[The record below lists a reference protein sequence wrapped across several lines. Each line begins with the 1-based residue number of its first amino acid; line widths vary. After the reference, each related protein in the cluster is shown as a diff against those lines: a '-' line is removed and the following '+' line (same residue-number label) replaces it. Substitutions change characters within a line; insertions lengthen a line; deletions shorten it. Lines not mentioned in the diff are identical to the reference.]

1 MLSRSC
7 GISRALRGLDKDLEE
22 TRDERGPVASENSKP
37 SKITL
42 RAAVLS
48 WQRDLCSPEG
58 SVLTKWR
65 PVFLVL
71 VILAGF
77 YLLITRFM
85 PTGALAGLLHGSGD
99 GSTTTT
105 LHGPLGD
112 FGLTEA
118 DAAPAFDAE
127 EQQNIA
133 VYKKALPSVVN
144 ITSTAVAYDF
154 FLRAVPEQG
163 QGSGFIVDKEGH
175 ILTNNHVIDNAQLVE
190 VTLWNKRKYKATIVG
205 VDKNHDLALLQIH
218 DVPNLQPATLADST
232 SLMVGQRVY
241 ALGNPFG
248 FSGTMTRGIISAI
261 RSVAM
266 PSGNKIDD
274 AIQTDASVNPGNSG
288 GPLLNSHG
296 DVIGI
301 TTLIASNPNGGA
313 DQSAGI
319 GFAIPIQTAKAVL
332 EDFQRYGRARRPSLD
347 VVTLAI
353 GPDLAQE
360 IGLPADSGI
369 LIERVLPGGAA
380 ERAGLRGGT
389 QQARLGFTPIFL
401 GGDLIVGF
409 DGQEIQSAQD
419 LTSEMNRHH
428 AGDVVTL
435 TIYRGQQKLNVKV
448 TLSDA
453 KQVIGGQQG

>member
-1 MLSRSC
+1 M
-7 GISRALRGLDKDLEE
+7 
-22 TRDERGPVASENSKP
+22 
-37 SKITL
+37 
-42 RAAVLS
+42 
-48 WQRDLCSPEG
+48 
-58 SVLTKWR
+58 
-65 PVFLVL
+65 VL
-71 VILAGF
+71 VILAGSYF
-77 YLLITRFM
+77 LISRFV
-85 PTGALAGLLHGSGD
+85 PTGALAGLLHGNND
-99 GSTTTT
+99 DATTTT
-105 LHGPLGD
+105 VHGPLGD
-112 FGLTEA
+112 FSLTEA
-118 DAAPAFDAE
+118 NAAPAFDAE

-175 ILTNNHVIDNAQLVE
+175 ILTNNHVIDQAQLVE

-218 DVPNLQPATLADST
+218 DVPDLQPATLADST

-313 DQSAGI
+313 EQSAGI

-347 VVTLAI
+347 IVTLPI

-360 IGLPADSGI
+360 IGLPADSGV

-389 QQARLGFTPIFL
+389 QQARLGFQPITL

-409 DGQEIQSAQD
+409 DGQEVQNAQD
-419 LTSEMNRHH
+419 LTSMMNRHH

-435 TIYRGQQKLNVKV
+435 TVYRGQQKLNVKV

-453 KQVIGGQQG
+453 KQVIGGQ

>member
-1 MLSRSC
+1 
-7 GISRALRGLDKDLEE
+7 
-22 TRDERGPVASENSKP
+22 
-37 SKITL
+37 
-42 RAAVLS
+42 
-48 WQRDLCSPEG
+48 
-58 SVLTKWR
+58 LTKWR